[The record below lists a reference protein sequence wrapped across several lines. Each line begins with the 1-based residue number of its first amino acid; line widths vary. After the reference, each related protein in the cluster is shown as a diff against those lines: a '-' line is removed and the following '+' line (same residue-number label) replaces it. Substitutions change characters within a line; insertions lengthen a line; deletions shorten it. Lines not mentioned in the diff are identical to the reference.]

1 MVGRTR
7 RREAADALIS
17 QGLSQ
22 RCTSQLLRLSRQT
35 LRREVSRAKD
45 DALRAEM
52 ISLATRF
59 PKLGYRMLHGLIA
72 GSGQKV
78 NPKRVYRIY
87 REEGLMVRRRR
98 RKKLIR
104 GRVPMVLPTRPNER
118 WSMDFVSDQLV
129 NGPRFRTLNVLD
141 DYSKRCMGQEIDF
154 SLSGH
159 RVVRFLE
166 QLTMVY
172 GKPKAIVTD
181 NGPEFT
187 CLATQL
193 WARQNEIVLLYI
205 QPGKPTQ
212 NAYVESFNGKF
223 RNECL
228 DESLFMNI
236 EEAREVIEN
245 WRNFYNT
252 VRPHSSLGYMPPE
265 QFETNF
271 KPQILS
277 SQMAP

>member
-1 MVGRTR
+1 M
-7 RREAADALIS
+7 
-17 QGLSQ
+17 
-22 RCTSQLLRLSRQT
+22 RLSRKT
-35 LRREVSRAKD
+35 LRRKTFRPKD
-45 DALRAEM
+45 DALRAELV
-52 ISLATRF
+52 SLATNF
-59 PKLGYRMLHGLIA
+59 PKLGYRMLHGLIV
-72 GSGQKV
+72 GSGRKV
-78 NPKRVYRIY
+78 NRKRVYRIY

-129 NGPRFRTLNVLD
+129 DGPRFRVLNVLD
-141 DYSKRCMGQEIDF
+141 DCTKRCLGQEVDF

-159 RVVRFLE
+159 RVVRLLE
-166 QLTMVY
+166 QLVILY
-172 GKPKAIVTD
+172 GKPKAILTD

-193 WARQNEIVLLYI
+193 WARKNEIVLLYI

-228 DESLFMNI
+228 DEQLFLNI

-252 VRPHSSLGYMPPE
+252 VRPHSSLRYMPPE
-265 QFETNF
+265 QFEANF
-271 KPQILS
+271 KPQTLS
-277 SQMAP
+277 LQVVPL

>member
-1 MVGRTR
+1 MR
-7 RREAADALIS
+7 RK
-17 QGLSQ
+17 
-22 RCTSQLLRLSRQT
+22 
-35 LRREVSRAKD
+35 VSRAKD
-45 DALRAEM
+45 DALKAELV
-52 ISLATRF
+52 SLATRF
-59 PKLGYRMLHGLIA
+59 PKLGYRMLHGLIV

-104 GRVPMVLPTRPNER
+104 GRVPMVLPSQPCER

-129 NGPRFRTLNVLD
+129 SGPRFRTLNVLD
-141 DYSKRCMGQEIDF
+141 DYSKRCLGQEVDF

-159 RVVRFLE
+159 RVVRLLE
-166 QLTMVY
+166 QLTMIY

-193 WARQNEIVLLYI
+193 WARQNEIVLLFI

-228 DESLFMNI
+228 DEQLFLNI

-252 VRPHSSLGYMPPE
+252 VRPHSSLDYVPPE
-265 QFETNF
+265 EFETNF

-277 SQMAP
+277 SQLAP

>member
-1 MVGRTR
+1 MP
-7 RREAADALIS
+7 
-17 QGLSQ
+17 
-22 RCTSQLLRLSRQT
+22 SR
-35 LRREVSRAKD
+35 
-45 DALRAEM
+45 
-52 ISLATRF
+52 
-59 PKLGYRMLHGLIA
+59 PC
-72 GSGQKV
+72 
-78 NPKRVYRIY
+78 
-87 REEGLMVRRRR
+87 
-98 RKKLIR
+98 
-104 GRVPMVLPTRPNER
+104 ER

-141 DYSKRCMGQEIDF
+141 DYSKRCLGQEVDF

-159 RVVRFLE
+159 RVVRLLE
-166 QLTMVY
+166 QLTMIY

-193 WARQNEIVLLYI
+193 WARQNGIVLLFI

-228 DESLFMNI
+228 DEQLFLNI

-252 VRPHSSLGYMPPE
+252 VRPHSSLGYVPPE
-265 QFETNF
+265 EFETNF
-271 KPQILS
+271 KPQTLS
-277 SQMAP
+277 SQLAP

>member
-1 MVGRTR
+1 MRH
-7 RREAADALIS
+7 
-17 QGLSQ
+17 
-22 RCTSQLLRLSRQT
+22 
-35 LRREVSRAKD
+35 EVSRAKD
-45 DALRAEM
+45 DSLRAELV
-52 ISLATRF
+52 SLATSY
-59 PKLGYRMLHGLIA
+59 PKLGYRMLHGLIV
-72 GSGQKV
+72 GSGKKV
-78 NPKRVYRIY
+78 NQKRVYRIY

-98 RKKLIR
+98 RRKLIR
-104 GRVPMVLPTRPNER
+104 GRIPMVLPTRPGER

-129 NGPRFRTLNVLD
+129 TGPRFRTLNVLD
-141 DYSKRCMGQEIDF
+141 DYSKRCVGQEVDF

-159 RVVRFLE
+159 RVVRLLE

-172 GKPKAIVTD
+172 GKPRAIVTD
-181 NGPEFT
+181 NGSEFT

-193 WARQNEIVLLYI
+193 WAKDNGIVLLFI

-228 DESLFMNI
+228 DEHLFLNI

-252 VRPHSSLGYMPPE
+252 VRPHSSLGYVPPE

-277 SQMAP
+277 SQVAP

>member
-1 MVGRTR
+1 M
-7 RREAADALIS
+7 
-17 QGLSQ
+17 
-22 RCTSQLLRLSRQT
+22 RLSRKT
-35 LRREVSRAKD
+35 LRREAFRPKD
-45 DALRAEM
+45 DALRAELV
-52 ISLATRF
+52 SLATNF
-59 PKLGYRMLHGLIA
+59 PKLGYRMLHGLIV
-72 GSGQKV
+72 GSGRKV
-78 NPKRVYRIY
+78 NRKRVYRIY

-129 NGPRFRTLNVLD
+129 DGPRFRVLNVLD
-141 DYSKRCMGQEIDF
+141 DCTKRCLGQEVDF

-159 RVVRFLE
+159 RVVRLLE
-166 QLTMVY
+166 QLVILY
-172 GKPKAIVTD
+172 GKPKAILTD

-193 WARQNEIVLLYI
+193 WARKNGIVLLYI

-228 DESLFMNI
+228 DEQLFLNI

-265 QFETNF
+265 QFEANF
-271 KPQILS
+271 KPQTLS
-277 SQMAP
+277 LQVVPL